1 MEKIED
7 WIKKTTAKE
16 DERFNK
22 VKIAHIHKKEK
33 KKRKR
38 KTRDANDIVRSF
50 VKFIVQLPLLYIL
63 VANLCDAREN
73 S

>member
-22 VKIAHIHKKEK
+22 VKIAHTHTKE

-38 KTRDANDIVRSF
+38 KKRDANDVVQSF
-50 VKFIVQLPLLYIL
+50 VKFTV
-63 VANLCDAREN
+63 
-73 S
+73 

>member
-22 VKIAHIHKKEK
+22 VKIAHTHTKEK
-33 KKRKR
+33 KKKE
-38 KTRDANDIVRSF
+38 KEKKRDANDVVRSF
-50 VKFIVQLPLLYIL
+50 VKFIV
-63 VANLCDAREN
+63 
-73 S
+73 

>member
-22 VKIAHIHKKEK
+22 VKIAHTHTKKKKWEKEK
-33 KKRKR
+33 KEM
-38 KTRDANDIVRSF
+38 
-50 VKFIVQLPLLYIL
+50 LMM
-63 VANLCDAREN
+63 LCGAL
-73 S
+73 

>member
-22 VKIAHIHKKEK
+22 VKIAHTHTKE

-38 KTRDANDIVRSF
+38 KKRDANDVVQSF
-50 VKFIVQLPLLYIL
+50 VKFIV
-63 VANLCDAREN
+63 
-73 S
+73 